1 MLLTEASL
9 TTTAPFLMQSHHVRH
24 LLNALAKEKQKEKQ
38 KKTIPNNNA
47 STSIK
52 KRNATNRWELCGYGK
67 NNTAQMLYRFSKHL
81 GFVQSKRKR
90 FALSPPKV
98 EESITPTIS
107 ILVLGNF
114 PFPLSTLAFGE
125 FQQQQRDAYG
135 PQNREVLIG
144 LQEMHRTKDELN
156 KQLIEALKADAELL
170 MRKYNG
176 KLHDIEGWVDG
187 CRARWQL
194 VLSQSDEG
202 SSFSEVE
209 RRALT
214 QRILEEETLKG
225 DVGHGLHNVL
235 PLRNGGHPLTLRVD
249 VVIDEEGQRSLQQ
262 RSSSS
267 SSSPSRSQPLNSI
280 EEGVYSTTTHCT
292 LLEQV
297 PTRRIAE
304 RSPKLSQ

>member
-1 MLLTEASL
+1 MRVPVSKRG
-9 TTTAPFLMQSHHVRH
+9 MQPIGGSCVGR
-24 LLNALAKEKQKEKQ
+24 E
-38 KKTIPNNNA
+38 
-47 STSIK
+47 
-52 KRNATNRWELCGYGK
+52 K

-144 LQEMHRTKDELN
+144 LQEMHRTKDLLN
-156 KQLIEALKADAELL
+156 KLIEALKADAELL

-176 KLHDIEGWVDG
+176 KLHEIEGWVDG
-187 CRARWQL
+187 AVRGGSWFCRR
-194 VLSQSDEG
+194 VTRHI
-202 SSFSEVE
+202 SFSEVE
-209 RRALT
+209 RSALT
-214 QRILEEETLKG
+214 QRIREEESLMEA
-225 DVGHGLHNVL
+225 VGHGLHNVL

-249 VVIDEEGQRSLQQ
+249 VVIDEEGQSSSQQ
-262 RSSSS
+262 RSSSSS